1 MFCVFFCILLSGFK
15 NLYVARAQNK
25 EERKQYL
32 QRLHEEKR
40 NEIIT
45 KTNVT
50 FIEFHAFYLFVLYH
64 NSCVYNIH
72 LFDLHVSFV

>member
-50 FIEFHAFYLFVLYH
+50 FIEFHAFL
-64 NSCVYNIH
+64 SICSI
-72 LFDLHVSFV
+72 S